1 MVSPRFVR
9 GGAFVRCLIPM
20 AKDDLSELDQD
31 VNEVLRRVEALANDM
46 RGLGM
51 ELRFTAEE
59 YGPEKDFDG
68 TVTRTVTFNFRVA
81 QQD

>member
-1 MVSPRFVR
+1 
-9 GGAFVRCLIPM
+9 M
-20 AKDDLSELDQD
+20 ATDDLSELNQD

-51 ELRFTAEE
+51 ELRFSAEE
-59 YGPEKDFDG
+59 YGPEKHSNG
-68 TVTRTVTFNFRVA
+68 TITRTVTFSFRVS

>member
-1 MVSPRFVR
+1 
-9 GGAFVRCLIPM
+9 M
-20 AKDDLSELDQD
+20 ATEDLSELNQD

-51 ELRFTAEE
+51 ELRFSAEE
-59 YGPEKDFDG
+59 YGPEKDSNG
-68 TVTRTVTFNFRVA
+68 TITRTVTFSFRVS

>member
-1 MVSPRFVR
+1 
-9 GGAFVRCLIPM
+9 M
-20 AKDDLSELDQD
+20 ATDDLSELNQD

-51 ELRFTAEE
+51 ELRFSAEE
-59 YGPEKDFDG
+59 YGPEKDSNG
-68 TVTRTVTFNFRVA
+68 TITRTVTFSFRVS

>member
-1 MVSPRFVR
+1 
-9 GGAFVRCLIPM
+9 M
-20 AKDDLSELDQD
+20 AIDDLSELNKD

-51 ELRFTAEE
+51 ELRFSAEE
-59 YGPEKDFDG
+59 YGPEKDSNG
-68 TVTRTVTFNFRVA
+68 TITRTVTFSFRVS

>member
-1 MVSPRFVR
+1 
-9 GGAFVRCLIPM
+9 M

-51 ELRFTAEE
+51 ELRFRAEE
-59 YGPEKDFDG
+59 YGAEKDFDG